1 MTIFYFIELKLGA
14 IKDLQ
19 RLDKKEALRITQ
31 KIKALEN
38 NLSGN
43 VKKLTHFTPEYR
55 LRVAAYRV
63 LFEVEDQKVI
73 VYRIKHRIEG
83 YR

>member
-1 MTIFYFIELKLGA
+1 MTIFYSIELKLGA

-63 LFEVEDQKVI
+63 LFEGEDQKVI
-73 VYRIKHRIEG
+73 VYGVKHRIEG

>member
-1 MTIFYFIELKLGA
+1 MTIFYSIELKLGA

-43 VKKLTHFTPEYR
+43 VKK
-55 LRVAAYRV
+55 
-63 LFEVEDQKVI
+63 
-73 VYRIKHRIEG
+73 
-83 YR
+83 